1 MITFKITGT
10 VKVAETGVGL
20 PGLLVKAYD
29 KDILFDDL
37 LGSAITGTGGGFG
50 IVSEMKDFRDFFDV
64 KPDIYLKVYT
74 SDGTKEIYATKE
86 GIRWNAGRVE
96 DFEVL
101 IPLKE
106 IGNGA
111 PPKNVQLLSEN
122 GETRTSYDPGESLV
136 VHLRGLEANTVHDLT
151 LSDDG
156 GTPTTI
162 RIPLH
167 VFQTEVINTQK
178 VDLTQITTVAFDFK
192 ANNSGEIE
200 IDSLEFTN

>member
-1 MITFKITGT
+1 MITFKITGK

-20 PGLLVKAYD
+20 SGLLVKAYD

-37 LGSAITGTGGGFG
+37 LGSAVTRVGGGFD

-74 SDGTKEIYATKE
+74 RDGEKEIHATKE

-101 IPLKE
+101 IPFKE
-106 IGNGA
+106 IGNGTRSE
-111 PPKNVQLLSEN
+111 NVELLGEN
-122 GETRTSYDPGESLV
+122 GETRTNYDPGESLV
-136 VHLRGLEANTVHDLT
+136 VQIRGLEANTVHDLT

-156 GTPTTI
+156 GN
-162 RIPLH
+162 PL
-167 VFQTEVINTQK
+167 
-178 VDLTQITTVAFDFK
+178 
-192 ANNSGEIE
+192 
-200 IDSLEFTN
+200 FTSTL